1 MFVMTYLV
9 AVCFAARNKKDMVEG
24 VFFFAGQFVLF
35 LIGKNSYSSFKSNFF
50 FFHFVLSI
58 IFKGDFFEITDP
70 KTLFPLLFKIL
81 FSIKIRGEMK
91 RNHWNENDKYV

>member
-50 FFHFVLSI
+50 FSI
-58 IFKGDFFEITDP
+58 LCYQLYSKEITDP
-70 KTLFPLLFKIL
+70 KTLFPLLLKIL

>member
-24 VFFFAGQFVLF
+24 VFLAGQFVLF
-35 LIGKNSYSSFKSNFF
+35 LIGKNSSFRSNF

-58 IFKGDFFEITDP
+58 LYKGEFFEITDP
-70 KTLFPLLFKIL
+70 KIVFPFLLKIL
-81 FSIKIRGEMK
+81 FSMKIRGKME
-91 RNHWNENDKYV
+91 RNP